1 MTAELVERVVLLG
14 APVSINNENWEAAR
28 KVVPNHYFVD
38 IFQILEEAASF
49 RQTSAVNG
57 THHLNQILLPFVD
70 GGWEVC

>member
-38 IFQILEEAASF
+38 IFQILEEAAF
-49 RQTSAVNG
+49 FGANFW
-57 THHLNQILLPFVD
+57 L
-70 GGWEVC
+70 